1 MLMPVIP
8 RRLLPA
14 EGSAIAG
21 LLAEPARYGFMQAVR
36 LLERWHL
43 QRDGL
48 SPQDVM
54 ARRLRFRNS
63 LSLAFPPS
71 EVAEFRAVEVRVPGT
86 AGTAADEAF
95 QRYEIVPAFMGL
107 LGAGGT
113 LPTFY
118 TELFAQRE
126 LMQRDGSAR
135 RFLDIFVH
143 RSVVLFY
150 QAWRKHRLALRQ
162 EADPRQGGLPQVL
175 ALAGLGQP
183 ALRGRLQ
190 PGRGGVADDALAFY
204 AGLLQQRPVSVAAI
218 GQILAHFFA
227 LPVRVEQFVGR
238 WFSLP
243 PAQHSLLGVAQ
254 AGLGGQA
261 VLGERIWQRDLRLRL
276 HLGPMGREQFRRFLP
291 SGSESPDEGP
301 GLLALRE
308 LLRLLTGH
316 AFEYEVRLSL
326 LATDVRP
333 AVLTPADAPRL
344 GWDGFLITR
353 PATEHRS
360 DAGYDLHALA

>member
-150 QAWRKHRLALRQ
+150 QAWRKHRLPLRFETDRHQ
-162 EADPRQGGLPQVL
+162 EFLPCVL
-175 ALAGLGQP
+175 ALAGLGQTT
-183 ALRGRLQ
+183 LRNRL
-190 PGRGGVADDALAFY
+190 RAREGGVADDALALY
-204 AGLLQQRPVSVAAI
+204 AGLLQQRPVSAAVI
-218 GQILAHFFA
+218 GQLLSHY
-227 LPVRVEQFVGR
+227 LSVGVRLDQFVGR
-238 WFSLP
+238 WFALP
-243 PAQHSLLGVAQ
+243 PAQQTTLGLDQATLGAQ
-254 AGLGGQA
+254 A
-261 VLGERIWQRDLRLRL
+261 VVGERIWQRDLRLRL
-276 HLGPMGREQFRRFLP
+276 TLGPLGRAQFTRFLP
-291 SGSESPDEGP
+291 GPPAGP
-301 GLLALRE
+301 GLVALRE
-308 LLRLLTGH
+308 LLTLLTGLV
-316 AFEYEVRLSL
+316 FEYEVRLCL
-326 LATDVRP
+326 RAADVQPARLHAT
-333 AVLTPADAPRL
+333 DAPRL
-344 GWDGFLITR
+344 GWTGFLTTR
-353 PATEHRS
+353 PAAQDRS